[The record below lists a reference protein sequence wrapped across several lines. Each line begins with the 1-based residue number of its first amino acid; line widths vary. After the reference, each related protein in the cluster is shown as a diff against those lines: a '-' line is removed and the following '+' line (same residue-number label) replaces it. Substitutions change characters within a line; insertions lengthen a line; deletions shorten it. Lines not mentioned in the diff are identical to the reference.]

1 MMVAAAEKFEK
12 EVVEKKAAEKEVVEK
27 KAWEKESTDEKDGD
41 AEEDSPKKTKRV
53 PKPSR
58 MKQSPYVEK

>member
-1 MMVAAAEKFEK
+1 MVAAAEKFEK

-53 PKPSR
+53 PNPSR